1 MSIRIKLK
9 SYDIVV
15 LPLEGK
21 VLGRPRKDG
30 IRKEIGTCKNKK
42 GYHYLNQKSYPDTLR
57 ARTIWIAVNGPIPKG
72 MQINH
77 INHNT
82 SDDKITNLEL
92 VTCQQN
98 NQYVRKHKNNTSG
111 YKGVN
116 KRSKNAKNWR
126 ARIFIN
132 GKLKTIGNF
141 DCLIKA
147 ARAYDEAARQYFGKY
162 AVLNFPDN
170 DKEVS

>member
-1 MSIRIKLK
+1 MSVRIKLK
-9 SYDIVV
+9 GYDIVV
-15 LPLEGK
+15 LPFEGR
-21 VLGRPRKDG
+21 VLGRLRKDG
-30 IRKEIGTCKNKK
+30 TRKEIGTSQDRA
-42 GYHYLNQKSYPDTLR
+42 GYHRLNSKNYPSSYRSRL
-57 ARTIWIAVNGPIPKG
+57 IWLAVNGPIPEG
-72 MQINH
+72 MQVNH

-92 VTCQQN
+92 VTRQQN
-98 NQYVRKHKNNTSG
+98 NQYVRKHKDNTSG

-116 KRSKNAKNWR
+116 KHSKNAKNWR
-126 ARIFIN
+126 AQIYIN
-132 GKLKTIGNF
+132 GKLKTIGRF

-162 AVLNFPDN
+162 AVLNFPDS